1 LWAVGPETSLTLLAI
16 KTRERFSNRKADSCS
31 EKDDPRFEKTRRP
44 GHARQRRHAG
54 RRRLRRGGLLPGPG
68 CAIRQD
74 VRIGRGSLIGMG
86 AVVVKDVVPDSV
98 IIGNPGRKLRDRI
111 T

>member
-1 LWAVGPETSLTLLAI
+1 
-16 KTRERFSNRKADSCS
+16 
-31 EKDDPRFEKTRRP
+31 
-44 GHARQRRHAG
+44 
-54 RRRLRRGGLLPGPG
+54 
-68 CAIRQD
+68 